1 MNRKQLVLDAIR
13 NKETE
18 RTPWVPFVGCHAAKL
33 IDISPEEYFKSANRV
48 IEGVKAAYETYA
60 CDGLPILFDLQIEAE
75 ALGCAIQYS
84 QDNPPA
90 VTSHP
95 LSEGKKLEDLHIP
108 TNDEGRY
115 PMFIEATRR
124 LNQELGDEIALYGLV
139 TGPFTLALHLLGAN
153 LFYAMIDQ
161 ADYVH
166 QVMDFCRDVCIKTAK
181 DYIKAGVDVVAVV
194 DPMTSQISPNDFATF
209 VTEPVRAVFDAVRK
223 EGVLSS
229 FFVCGNAKRNIEN
242 MCQCGPDN
250 VSIDENIPLDYVVE
264 TARKYDISVGGN
276 MQLTAVMLLGSPVDN
291 IQEAANCVAIGGN
304 KGFILS
310 PGCDMPYAT
319 PEVNVKAI
327 TAYIQGKDSEYL
339 TMTQPS
345 GDLVEWEKP
354 DYKKEDKVIVDVVTL
369 DSSACAPCQYMM
381 EAVKDAAEGL
391 DHVIT
396 FVEHKIKQPESLSC
410 MTQLSV
416 KHIPTIVIDGVVK
429 YISIIPDNDTLR
441 QDFIDAAKAK
451 GLTV

>member
-1 MNRKQLVLDAIR
+1 MVLDAIL

-18 RTPWVPFVGCHAAKL
+18 RTPWVPFVGSHAAKL
-33 IDISPEEYFKSANRV
+33 LDISPEEYFKSADRV
-48 IEGVKAAYETYA
+48 VEGVKAAYREYE
-60 CDGLPILFDLQIEAE
+60 CDGLPVLFDLQVEAE

-95 LSEGKKLEDLHIP
+95 LSEGKTLEDLHIP
-108 TNDEGRY
+108 ADDEGRY
-115 PMFIEATRR
+115 PMFMDATRR
-124 LNQELGDEIALYGLV
+124 LTEELGDEIALYGLI
-139 TGPFTLALHLLGAN
+139 TGPFTLALHLMGAN
-153 LFYAMIDQ
+153 LFYAMIDK
-161 ADYVH
+161 ADEVH
-166 QVMDFCRDVCIKTAK
+166 KVMEFCRDVCIKTAK
-181 DYIKAGVDVVAVV
+181 NYIDAGVAVVAVV

-209 VTEPVRAVFDAVRK
+209 VTEPVRAVFDAVRS

-242 MCQCGPDN
+242 MCKCGPDN
-250 VSIDENIPLDYVVE
+250 ISIDENIPLDYVVE
-264 TARKYDISVGGN
+264 TARPFGISVGGN

-291 IQEAANCVAIGGN
+291 IQHAANCVAIGGT

-319 PEVNVKAI
+319 PEINVKAI
-327 TAYIQGKDSEYL
+327 TAYVHGKESEYL

-345 GDLVEWEKP
+345 GERAEWAMP
-354 DYKKEDKVIVDVVTL
+354 DYKQADKVIVDVVTY

-381 EAVKDAAEGL
+381 EAVKEAAEGL
-391 DHVIT
+391 DHVLS
-396 FVEHKIKQPESLSC
+396 FEEHKIKMPESLSC
-410 MTQLSV
+410 MTQLGV
-416 KHIPTIVIDGVVK
+416 EQIPTIVIDGVVK

-441 QDFIDAAKAK
+441 KDFTDAIEAK